1 MELLSR
7 RVLRSSGCAGL
18 ILALVGG
25 CRAGTPSAPSKLVDG
40 SPARPSSVIL
50 EDVDG
55 PTVATVVRVTP
66 ADRVA
71 SRSFAGACI
80 AASGEAA
87 GAVVERV
94 GVSGRSVTFLG
105 PGRRTAHACDASTM
119 DVDENG
125 WCGHAFA
132 QVDSGRPR
140 DPRLSLTC
148 RASNGDP
155 VGFAWIRSSA
165 GTTYIVVQGSGYAE
179 VYVVAADAPVRVTTE
194 EVDVGSSRAAF
205 SVSEHAKTGRLLR
218 SYELEARV
226 AG

>member
-1 MELLSR
+1 MELVSR
-7 RVLRSSGCAGL
+7 ALRGSGCAGL

-25 CRAGTPSAPSKLVDG
+25 CRAGTPSAPSKLIDG
-40 SPARPSSVIL
+40 SPARPPPVIL
-50 EDVDG
+50 EGVED
-55 PTVATVVRVTP
+55 PSVATLVRITQADAVVRM
-66 ADRVA
+66 
-71 SRSFAGACI
+71 SYAGSCI
-80 AASGEAA
+80 DALGEAA

-105 PGRRTAHACDASTM
+105 PGRRTAHACDASTGGRRDDM
-119 DVDENG
+119 

-148 RASNGDP
+148 RAGTGDP
-155 VGFAWIRSSA
+155 VGFAWIQPGA
-165 GTTYIVVQGSGYAE
+165 GTTYVVVQGSGYAE
-179 VYVVAADAPVRVTTE
+179 AYVAAADAPVRVTTE
-194 EVDVGSSRAAF
+194 EIDVEWSRAVF
-205 SVSEHAKTGRLLR
+205 SVSEHAKSGRLLR

>member
-7 RVLRSSGCAGL
+7 RVLLGSGCVGL

-25 CRAGTPSAPSKLVDG
+25 CRAGTPSAPSKLIDG
-40 SPARPSSVIL
+40 SPARPPPVLL
-50 EDVDG
+50 EGVEG
-55 PTVATVVRVTP
+55 PSVATVVRVTP
-66 ADRVA
+66 AGAVA
-71 SRSFAGACI
+71 PTSYAGSCI
-80 AASGEAA
+80 AAVGEAA

-105 PGRRTAHACDASTM
+105 PGRRTAHACDASTVGAEE
-119 DVDENG
+119 DT

-132 QVDSGRPR
+132 QVDSGRRR

-148 RASNGDP
+148 RSGTGDP
-155 VGFAWIRSSA
+155 VGFAWIEPGV
-165 GTTYIVVQGSGYAE
+165 GTTYVVVQGSGYAE
-179 VYVVAADAPVRVTTE
+179 AYVAAADAPVRVTTD
-194 EVDVGSSRAAF
+194 EVGFGSSRAAF
-205 SVSEHAKTGRLLR
+205 SVSEHAKSGRRLR